1 MFCGSFC
8 LQINPSLTM
17 STILQIANADRNL
30 STMSKGLKAANLEE
44 TLNGIGPFTILAP
57 VNLAFGKLVPDT
69 FDELVKQSNNNTKL
83 TDILTYHVLTGK
95 KLLKDFRNGQK
106 LQTVNGKEVEIT
118 VKDGEVH
125 INGAK
130 ILAKD
135 RQGSNGVVHSIDA
148 VIMPVAE
155 PVL

>member
-1 MFCGSFC
+1 MYCGLFC
-8 LQINPSLTM
+8 LQLNPSHYNM

-44 TLNGIGPFTILAP
+44 TLNGVGPFTILAP
-57 VNLAFGKLVPDT
+57 VNLAFGNLTPDT
-69 FDELVKQSNNNTKL
+69 FDELVKQSDNNTRL
-83 TDILTYHVLTGK
+83 SDILTYHVLTGK

-106 LQTVNGKEVEIT
+106 LQTVNGKEVDVT

-135 RQGSNGVVHSIDA
+135 RQGSNGVVHSVDT
-148 VIMPVAE
+148 VNMPSS
-155 PVL
+155 